1 MECLFCGKS
10 NRINTSSKHR
20 SGKRGP
26 PAFNVNTR
34 VALSCLHAGI
44 GLTHINNVLATIDIP
59 PLNSCTYKQ
68 REREVGRAVE
78 YIAKTSCQDSLNR
91 ERAQALL
98 NWCQPDDN
106 NLVSIPYSFD
116 MGWQKRGK
124 DHNSRTGHSTAMSL
138 TTGKVLDYVTKNKGC
153 RSSVELQKG
162 QADSQNNMIAEKNTQ
177 VHPRPW
183 RLVLQLNFSPM

>member
-1 MECLFCGKS
+1 MFCGKS
-10 NRINTSSKHR
+10 NKINTSGEHR

-44 GLTHINNVLATIDIP
+44 GQTHINNVLATIDIP
-59 PLNSCTYKQ
+59 PLNLCTYKQ

-78 YIAKTSCQDSLNR
+78 CIAKTSCQDSLNR
-91 ERAQALL
+91 ERAQALV
-98 NWCQPDDN
+98 NGCQPDDN
-106 NLVSIPYSFD
+106 NLVSIPCSFD

-124 DHNSRTGHSTAMSL
+124 GHNSRTGHAAAMSL
-138 TTGKVLDYVTKNKGC
+138 ATGKVLDYVTEKKP
-153 RSSVELQKG
+153 VAPVKLQKG
-162 QADSQNNMIAEKNTQ
+162 QADSQKNMIAEKATQ